1 MFKIKDMLKIKE
13 SRKVYRITQIKINME
28 FHINLRQKD
37 FKTKKT
43 IRNKFRYYIMVIGSI
58 L

>member
-1 MFKIKDMLKIKE
+1 MLKIKDMLKIKE